1 MQNSFSSSNLIDLS
15 HSLPVGNRSL
25 FETPTLIQP
34 RSSSTARLVFI
45 DPSVENAQSLV
56 DSANAD
62 TKVILLDRNKDGIDQ
77 ISDVLAGYRNVES
90 VHIVSHGSIGSLTL
104 GNATLDLS
112 TLSRYKTELQSWSNS
127 LSSDADILLYGCN
140 IAASGN
146 PLISELSKITGA
158 DLAAPIDTTGSA
170 ARGGNWTLE
179 ANTGSIEATL
189 PFNVD
194 RLSAYTGL
202 LETGTGLLGEYF
214 DNIDFTDPVLT
225 RTDTTVNFNWGA
237 GSPDPGIG
245 ADTFS
250 VRWTG
255 QILAPTTGTYQFFTT
270 TDDGVRLFVNG
281 QQVINSFINQPAT
294 ERTGSI
300 SLVAGQRYDI
310 RMEYFEN
317 GGNAV
322 SRLSWSGPGITKQI
336 IPQSQLFSAAAPPP
350 PPPLGGDGNG
360 LRAEYFDNIDFTGT
374 RVTRTDTT
382 VNFNWSTGSPDSQIA
397 PDTFSALWT
406 GQILAPNTGAY
417 QFFTTTDDGV
427 RLFVNGQQVI
437 DSFINQAA
445 TERTGTINL
454 VAGQR
459 YDIRMEY
466 FENGGQA
473 SARLAW
479 AGPGITK
486 QIVPQ
491 SQLFSS
497 TTPPPPPPTTGTGT
511 GLRGEYFDNIDF
523 TNLRVTR
530 TDTTV
535 NFNWGA
541 GSPSSDIASDTF
553 SVRWTGQVEPLYSDT
568 YTFFTTTD
576 DGVRLFVNGQ
586 LVIDNFVDQGPTER
600 RGTIALQA
608 GQRYDIRMEYYERTG
623 GAVAQLGWFS
633 ANQSR
638 QIIPRTQLY
647 SAAVVANPGT
657 IVMGTNAATVSED
670 AGTATVRVDRI
681 NGSDGVATV
690 RYTTAD
696 GSALAGSDYTTTAG
710 ILTFAAGETTKTVTI
725 PIVNDTVAEGTEE
738 FGFGLGET
746 TGAAL
751 GINRTARITIID
763 NDAPTTYEFSGANYN
778 VNENGGPATI
788 TVQRSGNTAIAGSIN
803 YATSNGTATAGSD
816 YTAASGTLSF
826 AANETSKTFAIPIT
840 DDTEGERNET
850 INLTLSAPVG
860 GTLGNQRTATLTIAD
875 NDPGSFARESVISGL
890 SQPTAFD
897 WTPGGEYLFVAQKN
911 GVVRVARNGVLQQT
925 PAVDISAQ
933 VNSPRDRGLLGLA
946 VHPDFFTGNPYVYL
960 LYSYDPPETAQGT
973 GLAARDQVGNR
984 TARLGRFTAT
994 INNGV
999 VTINPASEVVIL
1011 GKNSTWANISSPDKN
1026 STSDFTIRESGLDAN
1041 GNYIQDFLNLDSES
1055 HSIGTVKFGTDGF
1068 LYVSNGDGASYNDVD
1083 PRAVRTLS
1091 IDSLSGKILRIDPIT
1106 GAAPSSNPFYNGDP
1120 QSNRSKVWQLGL
1132 RNPFRFTVNKDNG
1145 QVYIGDVGWTQWEEV
1160 NTGRGGENFGW
1171 VAYEGGNGTSLRTG
1185 GYQNLSSVQA
1195 FYNSG
1200 RPVTAP
1206 WYSYRHSAGGGNAI
1220 GVGDFYTGETFPA
1233 IYDDNL
1239 FITDL
1244 SRGTVDALILD
1255 ANGAVSGQRRFAD
1268 GLFGLAQIT
1277 TGPDGNLYYAS
1288 LGSNPGTGEIG
1299 RWRPVANPTGG
1310 TQRRIGGGSTP
1321 IQIRTTSVTPDDQT
1335 LTDEQRRNLLFLQ
1348 DGE

>member
-1 MQNSFSSSNLIDLS
+1 M
-15 HSLPVGNRSL
+15 PVDRRSL
-25 FETPTLIQP
+25 FETPLNP
-34 RSSSTARLVFI
+34 RSSSTERLVFI

-56 DSANAD
+56 NSAVAG
-62 TKVILLDRNKDGIDQ
+62 TKVILLNGNQDGIEQ
-77 ISDVLAGYRNVES
+77 ISTVLAGYRNVES

-112 TLSRYKTELQSWSNS
+112 TLSRYETELKAWSNS
-127 LSSDADILLYGCN
+127 LSTDADILLYGCN
-140 IAASGN
+140 VAAGDN
-146 PLISELSKITGA
+146 PLISQLSEITGA
-158 DLAAPIDTTGSA
+158 DIAGSIDTTGSA
-170 ARGGNWTLE
+170 AKGGNWTLE
-179 ANTGSIEATL
+179 AKTGSIEASL

-194 RLSAYTGL
+194 RLSAYTEI
-202 LETGTGLLGEYF
+202 LETGNGLLGEYF
-214 DNIDFTDPVLT
+214 DNIDFTAPILS
-225 RTDTTVNFNWGA
+225 RTDTTVNFNWNS
-237 GSPDPGIG
+237 GSPDPNIG
-245 ADTFS
+245 PDTFS

-294 ERTGSI
+294 ERTGTI

-317 GGNAV
+317 GGSA
-322 SRLSWSGPGITKQI
+322 SSQLSWSGPGITKQI
-336 IPQSQLFSAAAPPP
+336 IPQSQLFSAAPPPP
-350 PPPLGGDGNG
+350 PPPLGGNGNG
-360 LRAEYFDNIDFTGT
+360 LRAEYFDNADFTGT
-374 RVTRTDTT
+374 RVTRTDAI
-382 VNFNWSTGSPDSQIA
+382 VNFNWGSGSPDPLIA

-406 GQILAPNTGAY
+406 GQILAPTTGAY
-417 QFFTTTDDGV
+417 QFFTTTDDGA
-427 RLFVNGQQVI
+427 RLFINGQQVI

-454 VAGQR
+454 VGGQR

-466 FENGGQA
+466 FENGGLA

-491 SQLFSS
+491 SQLFSN
-497 TTPPPPPPTTGTGT
+497 TTPPPPPPPAGTGT

-523 TNLRVTR
+523 TSLRVTR
-530 TDTTV
+530 TDPTV
-535 NFNWGA
+535 NFNWGT
-541 GSPSSDIASDTF
+541 GSPDPQIAPDTF
-553 SVRWTGQVEPLYSDT
+553 SVRWTGQIEPLYSDT

-586 LVIDNFVDQGPTER
+586 LVIDSFIDQGATER

-608 GQRYDIRMEYYERTG
+608 GQKYDIRMEYYERGG

-633 ANQSR
+633 TNQSR
-638 QIIPRTQLY
+638 QIIPQSQLY

-657 IVMGTNAATVSED
+657 IVMGTNAVTVNED
-670 AGTATVRVDRI
+670 SGTATVRIDRV
-681 NGSDGVATV
+681 NGSDGIATV

-725 PIVNDTVAEGTEE
+725 PIVNDTTPEATEE

-763 NDAPTTYEFSGANYN
+763 NDAPSTYEFSGATYN
-778 VNENGGPATI
+778 VNENSTTATI
-788 TVQRSGNTAIAGSIN
+788 TVQRGGNTAIVGSVI

-816 YTAASGTLSF
+816 YTAATGTLSF
-826 AANETSKTFAIPIT
+826 AVGETSKTFVIPIT
-840 DDTEGERNET
+840 DDSDGERNET
-850 INLTLSAPVG
+850 VNLTLSAPVG
-860 GTLGNQRTATLTIAD
+860 GTLGTQRTAILTIAD
-875 NDPGSFARESVISGL
+875 NDPGSFARESVITGL

-946 VHPDFFTGNPYVYL
+946 VHPGFFTGNPYVYL

-984 TARLGRFTAT
+984 TARLGRFTAS
-994 INNGV
+994 IANGV

-1011 GKNSTWANISSPDKN
+1011 GKNSTWANISRPDRN

-1106 GAAPSSNPFYNGDP
+1106 GDGLSTNPFYDGDP
-1120 QSNRSKVWQLGL
+1120 QSIYNRDLKSNRSKVWQLGL

-1145 QVYIGDVGWTQWEEV
+1145 QVYVGDVGWTQWEEV

-1195 FYNSG
+1195 FYTSG

-1206 WYSYRHSAGGGNAI
+1206 WYSYRHFGSGGNAI

-1244 SRGTVDALILD
+1244 SKGTIDALILD

-1288 LGSNPGTGEIG
+1288 LGGSPGTGEIG
-1299 RWRPVANPTGG
+1299 RWRPVTNPGGG
-1310 TQRRIGGGSTP
+1310 TQRRAVGGDTP
-1321 IQIRTTSVTPDDQT
+1321 IQIRTTSVTPDNPT
-1335 LTDEQRRNLLFLQ
+1335 LTPEQQENLLFFR